1 MPTTRKQK
9 KARKSRGLE
18 ILSDI
23 ENLDIMLGDN
33 CYNGTERERSLDNNF
48 VGRRESITSNNLD
61 NEGESL
67 FSNCRNDELRT
78 NADFGQNSAEANSLT
93 EINRLS
99 SELNSRISR
108 EMDEV
113 MNNVGIQIQRAINE
127 AINSQVLPQI
137 QNVIMA
143 GSGRQTGRG
152 WEVPVERPETNA
164 EDRLNSNAKSNLRNE
179 QGDNH
184 RFSENTTQHVHDM
197 VTGDTESPPQVP
209 EFLTG
214 RVSSRNHL
222 DRSYEDINLDTTIP
236 AQERNA
242 PAALTD
248 PITRLADV
256 LTTMQN
262 RPTAQQLTIRPV
274 NSNTMTFDGKSEKFE
289 LFEDLFHTM
298 IKMQPEMTEQ
308 MKINHFHS
316 LLRKNALQTF
326 RNISSSNRQTL
337 EDVLIIFRRKYVK
350 PESQATA
357 KHKWHRLVFDPNTM
371 KLPDFLEELNQGAEK
386 AFGDHAQKMIDSLL
400 YAKLPPKLKRSVNMA
415 RLENGSYDEI
425 VAHLERELEL
435 NALEESDDL
444 PIATMTSSSTKP
456 KTPLSAGQMSDITCN
471 YCKEKGHIV
480 KECEKLKKKKEKDAQ
495 QGKQIQKKTYPECG
509 TCGKKNHPEE
519 RCWQGAGAHLKPKRT
534 RPDDAN
540 EGKPNSKAQKP
551 QNKPTSSNSK
561 SSSSDDE
568 SKN

>member
-1 MPTTRKQK
+1 MKVTLAQ
-9 KARKSRGLE
+9 
-18 ILSDI
+18 
-23 ENLDIMLGDN
+23 
-33 CYNGTERERSLDNNF
+33 EREREGSLNSNLPRRSRSF
-48 VGRRESITSNNLD
+48 ASNESENENENVGRNQRNNH
-61 NEGESL
+61 S
-67 FSNCRNDELRT
+67 RT
-78 NADFGQNSAEANSLT
+78 NTEYDQNSVTANSSA

-108 EMDEV
+108 EMDEM
-113 MNNVGIQIQRAINE
+113 MNSLSVQIQRAISD
-127 AINSQVLPQI
+127 AIKTQVLPQI

-143 GSGRQTGRG
+143 GSGHGTRKG
-152 WEVPVERPETNA
+152 WDVPSERPE
-164 EDRLNSNAKSNLRNE
+164 LNSEVQRNLNTKNNSRYEQNENQLNDDYPELNA
-179 QGDNH
+179 
-184 RFSENTTQHVHDM
+184 HDM
-197 VTGDTESPPQVP
+197 VTGDNESPNQVP

-214 RVSSRNHL
+214 RISSRNHL
-222 DRSYEDINLDTTIP
+222 HRSFEDINLDTTIP
-236 AQERNA
+236 AQERIA
-242 PAALTD
+242 TATDSD

-337 EDVLIIFRRKYVK
+337 EDVLVIFRRKYVK

-444 PIATMTSSSTKP
+444 PMATMTSSTTKS
-456 KTPLSAGQMSDITCN
+456 KTPLSTGQMSDITCN
-471 YCKEKGHIV
+471 YCREKGHMV
-480 KECEKLKKKKEKDAQ
+480 KDCEKLKKKKEKDAQ
-495 QGKQIQKKTYPECG
+495 QGKSTQKKTYPECG
-509 TCGKKNHPEE
+509 TCWKKNHPEE

-534 RPDDAN
+534 RPEDSTDN
-540 EGKPNSKAQKP
+540 KPNPKAQKP
-551 QNKPTSSNSK
+551 QTKPTSSGSQ
-561 SSSSDDE
+561 SSYSNDE

>member
-9 KARKSRGLE
+9 KTRKSRGLE
-18 ILSDI
+18 MLSDI
-23 ENLDIMLGDN
+23 ENLDIMLGENHFD
-33 CYNGTERERSLDNNF
+33 TQEREGSLNSNLPRRSRSFASIESENEDGNG
-48 VGRRESITSNNLD
+48 GRPK
-61 NEGESL
+61 
-67 FSNCRNDELRT
+67 RNIDSRM
-78 NADFGQNSAEANSLT
+78 NAEYGRNSVRGDSSA

-108 EMDEV
+108 EMDEM
-113 MNNVGIQIQRAINE
+113 MNSVSVQIQRAISD
-127 AINSQVLPQI
+127 AISTQVLPQI

-143 GSGRQTGRG
+143 SPGHGTRKG
-152 WEVPVERPETNA
+152 WDVSAERPE
-164 EDRLNSNAKSNLRNE
+164 LNSEVQRNLNAKSSLRNE
-179 QGDNH
+179 QY
-184 RFSENTTQHVHDM
+184 ENQLNDDYPDLNVHDM
-197 VTGDTESPPQVP
+197 VTGDNESPNPVP

-214 RVSSRNHL
+214 RISSRNHL
-222 DRSYEDINLDTTIP
+222 DRSFEDVNLDAAIP
-236 AQERNA
+236 AQERIA
-242 PAALTD
+242 TATDSD

-316 LLRKNALQTF
+316 FLRKNALQTF

-337 EDVLIIFRRKYVK
+337 EDVLVIFRRKYVK

-444 PIATMTSSSTKP
+444 PMATMTSSTTKS
-456 KTPLSAGQMSDITCN
+456 KTPLSTGQMSDITCN
-471 YCKEKGHIV
+471 YCKEKGHMV
-480 KECEKLKKKKEKDAQ
+480 KDCEKLKKKKEKDAQ
-495 QGKQIQKKTYPECG
+495 QGKSTQKKTYPECG
-509 TCGKKNHPEE
+509 TCCKKNHPEE

-534 RPDDAN
+534 GPEDSTEN
-540 EGKPNSKAQKP
+540 KPNPKAQKP
-551 QNKPTSSNSK
+551 QTKPTSS
-561 SSSSDDE
+561 SSQSSYPNDE